1 MGIARSGIG
10 WFIAKVLALSSS
22 WAASIYFARALSNP
36 AATLGQFYVFETV
49 ISFFML
55 AASSGI
61 NGAIGKRV
69 SEREESEAYV
79 VAGVALSGI
88 TIVAATVLVALA
100 SPLLI
105 SYFGYGGLGV
115 LFVIGMLWALQVR
128 NTASAILEGYS
139 LVGRS
144 GGIGLFDTASRVVLQ
159 VGFVSLG
166 FGLFGLMGG
175 AFAGASLASVIATIL
190 LVLGVPLPSRSEIRG
205 LFDRQYMFN
214 LVSYAKYQV
223 LSGFAT
229 KFYDNIDI
237 IVITTFIGSSATGVY
252 GIGFRFSLM
261 LSIVYGAVTTSSVPE
276 ISLHSSNDN
285 MARVETILTDAI
297 IFATLLA
304 IPATV
309 GMFVIAE
316 PLIVT
321 VYTPE
326 FRDAATIATIAI
338 GIQIPNGLRS
348 VFSSTMNAV
357 DRPDITF
364 RAGIILIAVNGV
376 LDLLLVPTIGIVG
389 AVIASLIGICLA
401 ALYLGYHLFR
411 ELELPFTVLPVRAVL
426 AETGAALLMGVV
438 VWRLKETISMPV
450 IQLLILLILIGT
462 VTYFIILLTISSGIR
477 SRIFGI
483 VSDI

>member
-1 MGIARSGIG
+1 MSRQHI
-10 WFIAKVLALSSS
+10 VDLA
-22 WAASIYFARALSNP
+22 
-36 AATLGQFYVFETV
+36 
-49 ISFFML
+49 
-55 AASSGI
+55 
-61 NGAIGKRV
+61 
-69 SEREESEAYV
+69 
-79 VAGVALSGI
+79 
-88 TIVAATVLVALA
+88 
-100 SPLLI
+100 
-105 SYFGYGGLGV
+105 
-115 LFVIGMLWALQVR
+115 
-128 NTASAILEGYS
+128 
-139 LVGRS
+139 
-144 GGIGLFDTASRVVLQ
+144 
-159 VGFVSLG
+159 
-166 FGLFGLMGG
+166 
-175 AFAGASLASVIATIL
+175 
-190 LVLGVPLPSRSEIRG
+190 
-205 LFDRQYMFN
+205 
-214 LVSYAKYQV
+214 SYAKYQV
-223 LSGFAT
+223 LTGFAT

-285 MARVETILTDAI
+285 MARVETILTDAT

-338 GIQIPNGLRS
+338 GIQIPDGLRN

-364 RAGIILIAVNGV
+364 RAGIILIVVNGI

-401 ALYLGYHLFR
+401 ALYLGYHLFGV
-411 ELELPFTVLPVRAVL
+411 LELSFTVLPVRAVL